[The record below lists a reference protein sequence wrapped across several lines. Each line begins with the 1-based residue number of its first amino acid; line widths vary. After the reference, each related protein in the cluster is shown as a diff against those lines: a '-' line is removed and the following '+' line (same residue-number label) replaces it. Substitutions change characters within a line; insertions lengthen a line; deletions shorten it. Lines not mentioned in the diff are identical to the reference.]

1 MENKNTFTEKDI
13 NEKFDSFK
21 TSYSESDA
29 KKVLENE
36 DKIKKIMKNDKL
48 AEFFEYVVIYF
59 RMLKDTFTGRYRNVP
74 FGTIAA
80 IVGTL
85 AYVLSPMDLIPD
97 VIPIVGY
104 LDDAA
109 VLALC
114 VKLTK
119 FDVDRYK
126 RETGQA

>member
-48 AEFFEYVVIYF
+48 AEFFEYVVVYF
-59 RMLKDTFTGRYRNVP
+59 KMLKDTFTGRYKNVP

-85 AYVLSPMDLIPD
+85 AYVLSPIDLIPD

-109 VLALC
+109 VLAMC

>member
-36 DKIKKIMKNDKL
+36 EKIKKIMKNDKL
-48 AEFFEYVVIYF
+48 AEFFEYVVVYF
-59 RMLKDTFTGRYRNVP
+59 KMLKDTFTGRYKNVP

-85 AYVLSPMDLIPD
+85 AYVLSPIDLIPD

-109 VLALC
+109 VLAMC

>member
-48 AEFFEYVVIYF
+48 AEFFEYVVVYF
-59 RMLKDTFTGRYRNVP
+59 KMLKDTFTGRYRNVP

>member
-85 AYVLSPMDLIPD
+85 AYVLSPADLIPD
-97 VIPIVGY
+97 VIPVIGY

-109 VLALC
+109 VLAMC

>member
-29 KKVLENE
+29 KKVLANE

-48 AEFFEYVVIYF
+48 AEFFEYVVVYF
-59 RMLKDTFTGRYRNVP
+59 KMLKDTFTGRYKNVP

-85 AYVLSPMDLIPD
+85 AYVLSPIDLIPD

-109 VLALC
+109 VLAMC

>member
-59 RMLKDTFTGRYRNVP
+59 RMLKDTFTGRYKNVP